1 VSIHSGK
8 PRPRLITGI
17 VEQALI
23 DTPVV
28 LINGPRQCGKT
39 TLARQFTQP
48 GRVWLSLD
56 DETPL
61 AAANADPVGFI
72 GQQEHMIIDEVQ
84 RAPALLRAI
93 KHSVDENRKPGRFLL
108 TGSTD
113 ILSLPSISDSLAGRM
128 EIAELL
134 PFSQAELQ
142 GQPSGL
148 LPRLFAGETPQAG
161 PRAPHNAPTLEQR
174 ALLGGYPEMLDR
186 TLPARRQA
194 WARDYVRAIVQ
205 RDVRDLA
212 QLDKLEQLPL
222 LLRALAQ
229 QSAQLTNFNQLA
241 GQLGMDAKTA
251 RKYVGILEQVFLVK
265 RLEPWFRNHLS
276 RLIKTPKLHLL
287 DTGLLTTLRSL
298 SPERLTRDRNT
309 WGTLLETFVHAEL
322 LKMLPLQD
330 HACRLLHYRDKD
342 QVEVDIVLETDDGQV
357 AGFEVKA
364 AASVNA
370 ADFAGLRKLGQAA
383 GDDFIGGM
391 VLYDGMH
398 VASFGGNLHA
408 VPFSA
413 LWTA

>member
-1 VSIHSGK
+1 MAD
-8 PRPRLITGI
+8 LI
-17 VEQALI
+17 EQALA

-39 TLARQFTQP
+39 TLARQFAKT
-48 GRVWLSLD
+48 GRAWLSLD
-56 DETPL
+56 DDTLL
-61 AAANADPVGFI
+61 AAAMADPVGFI
-72 GQQEHMIIDEVQ
+72 GGHERLIIDEVQ

-93 KHSVDENRKPGRFLL
+93 KHSVDEDRKPGRFLL

-113 ILSLPSISDSLAGRM
+113 ILSLPGISDSLAGRM

-134 PFSQAELQ
+134 PFSQAELH

-148 LPRLFAGETPQAG
+148 LPRLFAGETPQATNHASN
-161 PRAPHNAPTLEQR
+161 PSLEQR
-174 ALLGGYPEMLDR
+174 VLLGGYPEMLAR

-205 RDVRDLA
+205 RDVRDIA

-222 LLRALAQ
+222 LLRAIAQ

-265 RLEPWFRNHLS
+265 RLEPWSRNHLS
-276 RLIKTPKLHLL
+276 RLIKTSKLHLL
-287 DTGLLTTLRSL
+287 DTGLLATLRG
-298 SPERLTRDRNT
+298 PTPDRLARDRST

-322 LKMLPLQD
+322 LKMLPLQE

-342 QVEVDIVLETDDGQV
+342 QVEVDIVLETDSGQV

-370 ADFAGLRKLGQAA
+370 ADFAGLRKLRQAA

-391 VLYDGMH
+391 VLYDGAH
-398 VASFGGNLHA
+398 AASFGGNLHA

-413 LWTA
+413 LWTP